1 MFVSL
6 FLAKVFGL
14 LFIIAAIG
22 IILNVKH
29 YRKVYRHLIKD
40 EESLFIVGFIATLI
54 GLLMV
59 NYHNYWGF
67 DWYVLITI
75 FGWLSL
81 LKGLVMVVFPKF
93 FYKKLKWFVNEKYL
107 MPASVVMLI
116 VGFYLV
122 YISFF
127 S

>member
-6 FLAKVFGL
+6 YLAKIFGL
-14 LFIIAAIG
+14 LFIIFAIG

-29 YRKVYRHLIKD
+29 YRKVTRNLIKD
-40 EESLFIVGFIATLI
+40 EESLFVVGFISTLI
-54 GLLMV
+54 GLLLV

-75 FGWLSL
+75 FGWMSL
-81 LKGLVMVVFPKF
+81 LKGLFMIIFPKQ
-93 FYKKLKWFVNEKYL
+93 FYKQLKWFTNEKYIL
-107 MPASVVMLI
+107 PASIVMMI